1 MFDVGILL
9 FVLSNIVYVERVY
22 YADYYYN
29 LIWFETCFYVFIVY
43 VSSSKFNVWFW
54 HSGCTDY
61 RVETQTESED

>member
-29 LIWFETCFYVFIVY
+29 LI
-43 VSSSKFNVWFW
+43 
-54 HSGCTDY
+54 
-61 RVETQTESED
+61 

>member
-29 LIWFETCFYVFIVY
+29 LIWF
-43 VSSSKFNVWFW
+43 
-54 HSGCTDY
+54 
-61 RVETQTESED
+61 